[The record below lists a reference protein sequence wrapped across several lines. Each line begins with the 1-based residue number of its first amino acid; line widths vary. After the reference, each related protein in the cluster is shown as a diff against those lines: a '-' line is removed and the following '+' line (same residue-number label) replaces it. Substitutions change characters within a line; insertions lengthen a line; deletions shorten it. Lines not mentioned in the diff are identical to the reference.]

1 MFQVGKPIPTH
12 PHSHHPPPATLS
24 GGGRVLRA
32 STSCSQVILGKFRHV
47 SGSLCASVSP
57 AEQWNKSAQPS
68 GCHENPVRNCLKA
81 LRLAPWWVLK
91 LSWIPESPSP
101 FRPTK
106 GREFGSWF
114 IWPPLPPPPPSPP
127 SANAFFLIY

>member
-1 MFQVGKPIPTH
+1 MFQVGKPIPT
-12 PHSHHPPPATLS
+12 PPPFPPSPSSLP
-24 GGGRVLRA
+24 GWWWRVLRA

-57 AEQWNKSAQPS
+57 SEEWSKNVQPS
-68 GCHENPVRNCLKA
+68 GCHENPVRNCQKA